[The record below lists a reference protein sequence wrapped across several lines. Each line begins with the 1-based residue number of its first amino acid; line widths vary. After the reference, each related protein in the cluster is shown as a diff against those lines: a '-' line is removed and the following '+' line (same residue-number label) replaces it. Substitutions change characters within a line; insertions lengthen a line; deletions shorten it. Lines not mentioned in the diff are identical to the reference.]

1 MATPTP
7 SNVAPN
13 IGNYFIGR
21 GYAQVMLEGES
32 TFSDLGNITVFEFQV
47 KPTMLPHFS
56 SRVGVRKKDF
66 VAVTEL
72 EATLTMSMEEITA
85 RNMAMCVLGNVTGS
99 SNNWSISIL
108 SRPQIYAAFRF
119 TGTNSLGAQWM
130 ANFPVVLLTPQ
141 RAISLISAGSG
152 AWGTIDLQAD
162 VLYDSH
168 SNTFGTLTNTNM
180 S

>member
-1 MATPTP
+1 MPTPTP

-21 GYAQVMLEGES
+21 GFAQVQLEGES
-32 TFSDLGNITVFEFQV
+32 SYSDLGNITVFEFQV
-47 KPTMLPHFS
+47 KPTMLAHYS

-66 VAVTEL
+66 TAVTEL
-72 EATLTMSMEEITA
+72 EATLTLSMEEITA
-85 RNMAMCVLGNVTGS
+85 RNMAMCVLGNVSGGS
-99 SNNWSISIL
+99 HNWSIDIL
-108 SRPQIYAAFRF
+108 SHPQFYAAFRF

-130 ANFPVVLLTPQ
+130 ADFPVVLLTPQ

-162 VLYDSH
+162 VLFDSH
-168 SNTFGTLTNTNM
+168 SNRFGTLTNTNM
-180 S
+180 A